1 MATTSNPQSPADYLW
16 PAAATGPASNAA
28 AESSVTT
35 RSADNRGPARQDQL
49 DPSRRL
55 TPYGADASGST
66 TASSPNETRYIAPA
80 SFLTQIPGPSKGS
93 LDQVIAD
100 YMTGGG
106 DASSNDTFE
115 LIRVLGSRDP
125 AQAGA
130 TKPSDSPTVDSAV
143 ADYKRSA
150 DYAAGLSLAVSL
162 TQSFNSSVKRLTQ
175 GQ

>member
-1 MATTSNPQSPADYLW
+1 MRVTGVKTRGNHFQS
-16 PAAATGPASNAA
+16 
-28 AESSVTT
+28 AESGRLPLAGGCH
-35 RSADNRGPARQDQL
+35 RSGLECRCGVI
-49 DPSRRL
+49 RL